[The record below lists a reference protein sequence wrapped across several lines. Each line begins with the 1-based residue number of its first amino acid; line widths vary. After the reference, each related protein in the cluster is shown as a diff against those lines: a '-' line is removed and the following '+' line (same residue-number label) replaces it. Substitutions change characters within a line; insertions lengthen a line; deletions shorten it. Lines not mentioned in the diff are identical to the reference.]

1 MSSPSPPMGW
11 MHSGDDGDQLRAAH
25 DAALARRHAAL
36 SSGSTFVPQD
46 PTILGQ
52 PLTFPSSSPEPPGWV
67 GQPRPMPKTLLGAA
81 LEGASNPNPAGQP
94 VTWVNNKGEPVTF
107 VNDKGEPV
115 TSVKDKDAPRDD
127 FAEAAAEAISNPD
140 PAEERQIFEYGV
152 SDLTADDQSG
162 AEAGLVHSKKG
173 EDVQSGVWTAHG
185 QGAVTARAQT
195 IGRKSRRLRSAV
207 GRSVRANNVTIILS
221 VASLVLLIDEKL
233 ASLRDERRNDRD
245 ALSEVI
251 AHYESLKCDLE
262 ALRDVAI
269 EVRQG
274 TADDKTVTKATST
287 FSECIRK
294 WWNKRHDEIC
304 TKAYDATLF
313 ISCVSLCSLAGCG
326 GATAVA
332 VSGAL
337 IGGKPVVD
345 ALKALPK
352 RLFKDHGQ

>member
-1 MSSPSPPMGW
+1 VTLQSKGAGAATLQVAGPAHNGT
-11 MHSGDDGDQLRAAH
+11 DD
-25 DAALARRHAAL
+25 
-36 SSGSTFVPQD
+36 
-46 PTILGQ
+46 
-52 PLTFPSSSPEPPGWV
+52 EPP
-67 GQPRPMPKTLLGAA
+67 T
-81 LEGASNPNPAGQP
+81 
-94 VTWVNNKGEPVTF
+94 
-107 VNDKGEPV
+107 
-115 TSVKDKDAPRDD
+115 RDE
-127 FAEAAAEAISNPD
+127 FAEAAAEALWNPD
-140 PAEERQIFEYGV
+140 PAVEQEIFEYGV
-152 SDLTADDQSG
+152 NDLPADVLSR
-162 AEAGLVHSKKG
+162 AEAALLINKG
-173 EDVQSGVWTAHG
+173 EDAQPGV
-185 QGAVTARAQT
+185 GATFRPEGKVTVNAQT

-207 GRSVRANNVTIILS
+207 GRSVRANGVTIILS

-233 ASLRDERRNDRD
+233 ASLRDERRNDQD
-245 ALSEVI
+245 ALAEAI
-251 AHYESLKCDLE
+251 AHYESLKRDLE

-337 IGGKPVVD
+337 IGGKPVVN
-345 ALKALPK
+345 ALKTLPK
-352 RLFKDHGQ
+352 RLFKDNGQ